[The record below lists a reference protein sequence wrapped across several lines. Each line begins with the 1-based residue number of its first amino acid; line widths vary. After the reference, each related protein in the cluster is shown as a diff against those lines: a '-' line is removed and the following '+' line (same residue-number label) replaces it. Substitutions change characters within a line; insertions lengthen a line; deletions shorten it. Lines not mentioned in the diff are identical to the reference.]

1 MPWREW
7 FPKRGSVAQSSA
19 AVGARAILQLPA
31 FDRAQSGYKTREARA
46 ALGLRLWKQHAVSL
60 SLRFG
65 LRSRLRFGREREVR
79 SNRKCT
85 RVEKPEVIGNALPA
99 QKPEAQAEGMRVVAC
114 KRPAVRL
121 VGAAN
126 VCHQNVDLGLPCPT
140 ASNKPH
146 GRTPRDRLTT
156 CPLACPSRVADA
168 AWQRRH
174 GRTRANSR
182 PPPAPPR

>member
-1 MPWREW
+1 MVIGKPHSL
-7 FPKRGSVAQSSA
+7 GS
-19 AVGARAILQLPA
+19 R
-31 FDRAQSGYKTREARA
+31 
-46 ALGLRLWKQHAVSL
+46 LGLQ
-60 SLRFG
+60 
-65 LRSRLRFGREREVR
+65 SRLRFGREREVR
-79 SNRKCT
+79 SNRKCTRARRSEVIGDTPVPRSPKRKLRDAAMVIGKPHSLGSRLGLRSNRKYT

-146 GRTPRDRLTT
+146 GRTPADRLTT

>member
-1 MPWREW
+1 MRLSGQG
-7 FPKRGSVAQSSA
+7 RSSSFRLLI
-19 AVGARAILQLPA
+19 AR
-31 FDRAQSGYKTREARA
+31 RA
-46 ALGLRLWKQHAVSL
+46 ATKPVKLELRWGYGSGSNTRYSL